1 MTSRLLLPL
10 ATVMLLGCHAGTQ
23 QLGAKPVPAAADGS
37 PCQGQDPTRVVRS
50 FYDAYIASD
59 GSGLPSTNEM
69 SVYAPMFSQGLVDAI
84 ERARVEQQDFIRQH
98 PDEKP
103 PYIEGSLFGSLFE
116 GITALESVAMKPDGA
131 QATLAVALVYDDKQN
146 APVRWKDDVLLR
158 CERGQWRI
166 DDVEYHGGWDFAP
179 RGRLR
184 EELESP

>member
-1 MTSRLLLPL
+1 MTSKLLLPL
-10 ATVMLLGCHAGTQ
+10 VTVMVLGCHG
-23 QLGAKPVPAAADGS
+23 GAKQLASKPTPAAADES
-37 PCQGQDPTRVVRS
+37 PCQGQDPTRVVRA

-59 GSGLPSTNEM
+59 GSGLPSGEAM
-69 SVYAPMFSQGLVDAI
+69 SAYAPMFSQGLIDAI

-103 PYIEGSLFGSLFE
+103 PYIEANLFGSLFE
-116 GITALESVAMKPDGA
+116 GITALEGVAMKSGSA
-131 QATLAVALVYDDKQN
+131 QTTLSVALAYDDKQN
-146 APVRWKDDVLLR
+146 APARWKDDVLLR

-184 EELESP
+184 KGLETP